1 MFKSLF
7 GRLFQRIPSRPTG
20 GGRPIRAKPP
30 RFRPR
35 VEELSLVKN

>member
-7 GRLFQRIPSRPTG
+7 GRLFQRIPSRPTE

-30 RFRPR
+30 RFRPT
-35 VEELSLVKN
+35 VGELTLAKN